1 MRGLER
7 IAAAFYAAQVQN
19 RAALMPYFTLG
30 FPDSETSAEVI
41 QAIAAAGA
49 DLIELGI
56 PFSDPL
62 ADGPSIQ
69 HSTQVALEHG
79 MATAKCLKMVRELR
93 QRGVTQPFLL
103 MGYTN
108 PILAFGVED
117 FVREATQAG
126 ADGLIVPDLPVEEA
140 KFIESACARVGLAL
154 IYLAA
159 PTTTDERLA
168 YVASHTTGFLYIVSL
183 TGVTGARSRVW
194 EGLEALLGR
203 ARAVTKQ
210 PLVVGFG
217 ISTPAQAA
225 EVGRMAEGVI
235 VGSALID
242 AAEIAADPVQA
253 AGGFVRA
260 LREAMRKRTA
270 PSARSD
276 PLEVQ
281 D

>member
-1 MRGLER
+1 MSGLER
-7 IAAAFYAAQVQN
+7 IAAAFSAVQQQN

-30 FPDSETSAEVI
+30 FPDGDASTQVI
-41 QAIAAAGA
+41 QTIAAAGA

-69 HSTQVALEHG
+69 HSTQVALDHG
-79 MATAKCLKMVRELR
+79 MTTANCLRMVRELR
-93 QRGVTQPFLL
+93 HREVTQPFLL

-108 PILAFGVED
+108 PILTFGVGD
-117 FVREATQAG
+117 FVREAAAAG

-140 KFIESACARVGLAL
+140 EFIESACAREGLAL
-154 IYLAA
+154 IFLAA

-194 EGLEALLGR
+194 EGLEAFLGR

-210 PLVVGFG
+210 PLAVGFG
-217 ISTPAQAA
+217 ISTAAQAA
-225 EVGRMAEGVI
+225 STSV
-235 VGSALID
+235 
-242 AAEIAADPVQA
+242 
-253 AGGFVRA
+253 
-260 LREAMRKRTA
+260 
-270 PSARSD
+270 
-276 PLEVQ
+276 
-281 D
+281 